1 MRNSDVEREIK
12 RMTDFLKPH
21 NQLIEDLVSIAMEA
35 EIADP
40 IDWGELNV
48 SEEEAYRMF
57 AATVLEM
64 DNEPMA
70 DKAIIVKLLVENFV
84 LNLKLLGKK

>member
-1 MRNSDVEREIK
+1 MS
-12 RMTDFLKPH
+12 DFLKPH

-40 IDWGELNV
+40 IDWGELNI

-64 DNEPMA
+64 GNDPMA